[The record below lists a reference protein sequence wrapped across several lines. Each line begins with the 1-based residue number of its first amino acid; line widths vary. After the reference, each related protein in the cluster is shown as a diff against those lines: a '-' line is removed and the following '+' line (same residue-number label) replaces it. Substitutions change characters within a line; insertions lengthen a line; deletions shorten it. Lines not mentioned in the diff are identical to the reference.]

1 MSLLR
6 VSVASTEFVEVEV
19 SSSEDPAGLPLE
31 FAFPVSHLLSDDPET
46 VWTDGF
52 WHTDAAGI
60 FWARCLV
67 GPEGMVSPPL
77 GRGLYLMY
85 LRWEQDS
92 EKPAKCAGTLEVY

>member
-1 MSLLR
+1 MLSLYSLDQR
-6 VSVASTEFVEVEV
+6 HWKRWQSIAGSCQQLLTEQSIAVGNPGTILTDVNT
-19 SSSEDPAGLPLE
+19 
-31 FAFPVSHLLSDDPET
+31 LL
-46 VWTDGF
+46 GF
-52 WHTDAAGI
+52 
-60 FWARCLV
+60 V